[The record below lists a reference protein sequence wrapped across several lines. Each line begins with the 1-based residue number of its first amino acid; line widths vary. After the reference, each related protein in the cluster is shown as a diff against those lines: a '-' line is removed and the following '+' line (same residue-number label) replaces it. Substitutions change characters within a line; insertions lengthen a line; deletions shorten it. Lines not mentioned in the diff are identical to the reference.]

1 MNHYNFKYYY
11 FIDKFN
17 IDEIKNLDKKVNI
30 IFRNYKSNYT
40 VDIIKKLKI
49 FCKKTNRKIFLANNI
64 NLAYKLKLDGIYI
77 PSFNK
82 TFDILKFNTKNFEIL
97 GSAHNFKELVIK
109 KKQGV
114 ETIFI
119 SPLFKS
125 PKNNKYLDIYRFNI
139 YSKFFSK
146 NVIALGGIKKN
157 NLKRLNMLNCVGFAA
172 IRFFRK
178 NEY

>member
-1 MNHYNFKYYY
+1 MYHYNFKYYY

-17 IDEIKNLDKKVNI
+17 INEIKNLNKKVNI
-30 IFRNYKSNYT
+30 IFRNYQTNYK
-40 VDIIKKLKI
+40 VDNIKELKI
-49 FCKKTNRKIFLANNI
+49 FCKKTNRKLFLANNI

-82 TFDILKFNTKNFEIL
+82 TFNILKYNTKNFEVL
-97 GSAHNFKELVIK
+97 GSAHNFKELIIK
-109 KKQGV
+109 KKQRV
-114 ETIFI
+114 KTIFI

-146 NVIALGGIKKN
+146 NVIALGGIRKY
-157 NLKRLNMLNCVGFAA
+157 NLKKLNMLNCKGFAA
-172 IRFFRK
+172 ITFFKK